1 MIAKMAVDQRPLI
14 DGDYNSQSLY
24 IGVAQ
29 RVEHHTVKVG
39 VAGPNPVADIIEW
52 LVE

>member
-29 RVEHHTVKVG
+29 TVEHYMVKVG
-39 VAGPNPVADIIEW
+39 VAGSNPVVGVIKW